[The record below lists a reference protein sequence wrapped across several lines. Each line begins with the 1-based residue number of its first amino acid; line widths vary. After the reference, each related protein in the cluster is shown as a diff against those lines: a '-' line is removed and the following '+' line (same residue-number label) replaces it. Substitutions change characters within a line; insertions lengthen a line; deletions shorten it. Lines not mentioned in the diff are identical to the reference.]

1 MFDLLTGGDVVSFGG
16 CSVISCSI
24 VEVDG
29 DAVVLSELL
38 WCGGW
43 DVIGLLPV
51 RAYITLLS
59 RLAVC
64 CCCCCCCR
72 PSYGDTELGYF
83 NKFGSWEYIIRMNVE
98 LAKMAARG
106 LTVMAGSGDAGTS

>member
-1 MFDLLTGGDVVSFGG
+1 MVWRLGRNRLAASACIHHTSVSFGG
-16 CSVISCSI
+16 
-24 VEVDG
+24 
-29 DAVVLSELL
+29 VLLL
-38 WCGGW
+38 
-43 DVIGLLPV
+43 LL
-51 RAYITLLS
+51 
-59 RLAVC
+59 
-64 CCCCCCCR
+64 CCR